1 MNASMIRN
9 RYVGDSVA
17 TASPARLVTMLYDRL
32 VRDLATGEAALAVSD
47 LAAANSALVHAQDIV
62 WELAAGLDPTR
73 WSGGPALA
81 ALYQF
86 TTPRFPRRCLQSRCA
101 AYARMGEIVPS
112 GVGRMRPYGGC
123 DITARRGRGTC
134 VTSFSLSTKKTPHC
148 GGLFFG
154 GERGIRTPV
163 RLP

>member
-32 VRDLATGEAALAVSD
+32 VRDLTTAEAALAGGH
-47 LAAANSALVHAQDIV
+47 LETANNALIHAQEIV
-62 WELAAGLDPTR
+62 WELAAGLDTTK

-86 TTPRFPRRCLQSRCA
+86 ILSELLEANVKKDA
-101 AYARMGEIVPS
+101 AKVS
-112 GVGRMRPYGGC
+112 SV
-123 DITARRGRGTC
+123 RGLVEPLRDAWHRAAEL
-134 VTSFSLSTKKTPHC
+134 SFASNALAAMPA
-148 GGLFFG
+148 
-154 GERGIRTPV
+154 
-163 RLP
+163 

>member
-9 RYVGDSVA
+9 RYVGTSVD

-32 VRDLATGEAALAVSD
+32 LRDLTTAEAALSGSD
-47 LAAANSALVHAQDIV
+47 LEDANDALIHAQEIV

-86 TTPRFPRRCLQSRCA
+86 ILDELVA
-101 AYARMGEIVPS
+101 ANVKKDASKVISV
-112 GVGRMRPYGGC
+112 
-123 DITARRGRGTC
+123 RGL
-134 VTSFSLSTKKTPHC
+134 VEPLADAWHQAADLAASNAAFAAIPA
-148 GGLFFG
+148 
-154 GERGIRTPV
+154 
-163 RLP
+163 

>member
-47 LAAANSALVHAQDIV
+47 LAAANAALVHAQDVV
-62 WELAAGLDPTR
+62 WELAAGLDSTK

-86 TTPRFPRRCLQSRCA
+86 MLTELLDANVKKNA
-101 AYARMGEIVPS
+101 AKVA
-112 GVGRMRPYGGC
+112 
-123 DITARRGRGTC
+123 T
-134 VTSFSLSTKKTPHC
+134 
-148 GGLFFG
+148 
-154 GERGIRTPV
+154 V
-163 RLP
+163 RELVEPLRDAWHRAAELAATGAGAAPAFAAIPA

>member
-17 TASPARLVTMLYDRL
+17 TASPSRLVTMLYDRL
-32 VRDLATGEAALAVSD
+32 VRDLVTGETAITAWD
-47 LAAANSALVHAQDIV
+47 LAAANASLVHAQEII

-86 TTPRFPRRCLQSRCA
+86 MLGELLDAIVKKDA
-101 AYARMGEIVPS
+101 AKVASVRELVEPLRDAWHQAAELAASTGPLAAVP
-112 GVGRMRPYGGC
+112 
-123 DITARRGRGTC
+123 A
-134 VTSFSLSTKKTPHC
+134 
-148 GGLFFG
+148 
-154 GERGIRTPV
+154 
-163 RLP
+163 

>member
-32 VRDLATGEAALAVSD
+32 VRDLVTAEGAIVESD
-47 LAAANSALVHAQDIV
+47 LAAANEALIHAQKIL
-62 WELAAGLDPTR
+62 WELAAGLDPAR

-86 TTPRFPRRCLQSRCA
+86 MITELLA
-101 AYARMGEIVPS
+101 ANVGKDRDRVAAVRGLVEPLRDAWHQAAAEMAAGGPTLAAVP
-112 GVGRMRPYGGC
+112 
-123 DITARRGRGTC
+123 A
-134 VTSFSLSTKKTPHC
+134 
-148 GGLFFG
+148 
-154 GERGIRTPV
+154 
-163 RLP
+163 

>member
-32 VRDLATGEAALAVSD
+32 VRDLTTAEGALAAGHLEAASNNLI
-47 LAAANSALVHAQDIV
+47 HAQEIV
-62 WELAAGLDPTR
+62 WELAAGLDPTK

-86 TTPRFPRRCLQSRCA
+86 MLGELLDANVKKDA
-101 AYARMGEIVPS
+101 AK
-112 GVGRMRPYGGC
+112 
-123 DITARRGRGTC
+123 
-134 VTSFSLSTKKTPHC
+134 VTSVRELVEPLRDAWHQAAELSAGTNAFAAIPA
-148 GGLFFG
+148 
-154 GERGIRTPV
+154 
-163 RLP
+163 